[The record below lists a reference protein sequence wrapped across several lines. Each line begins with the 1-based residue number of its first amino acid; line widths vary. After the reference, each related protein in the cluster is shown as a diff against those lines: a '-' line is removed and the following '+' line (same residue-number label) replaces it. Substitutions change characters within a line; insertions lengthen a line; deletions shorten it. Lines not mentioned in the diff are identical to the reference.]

1 MKDLLIQTAKRTGLV
16 GAEQLA
22 DFLENNNSG
31 QRLDEALLSCPY
43 FTEEAVLK
51 LFAAAL
57 GWEFLVDIPAKSV
70 PAEFVEAVPATYA
83 QHHYLIGIRT
93 EADVN
98 KRLTAETAENAEKE
112 LNLSLSEAKELNS
125 AVKKNSISELTVVL
139 SKPLDAN
146 ALDNVSKMTGLAVRA
161 AISTRTAITAAIDV
175 AYEQRTTV
183 IEEVAEEL
191 DSQNLD
197 QLIDEV
203 ATSDDLLDV
212 VNRPPVIRLVNDI
225 LFRALQLRASD
236 IHVHPY
242 ETKIQI
248 RYRIDG
254 ILYNTLSLNRNVLP
268 LIISR
273 IKVMAGMDIAERR
286 LPQDGRCSV
295 RLGQRE
301 VDLRIST
308 VPTSY
313 GERSVLRLL
322 DKSTALFGLNELGLG
337 GEDLKTFDSLLNR
350 SHGVIFV
357 TGPTGSGKS
366 TTLYA
371 CLNRINSAEK
381 NIMTIEDPIEYQLE
395 GISQM
400 QVASKKGMNFVTSLR
415 HVLRQDPDVIM
426 VGEVRDIETARMAI
440 QSSLT
445 GHLVFSTLH
454 TNDSA
459 GAVSRLLDLGV
470 EPYLASSSLIA
481 IMAQRLV
488 RKVCPDCREPAE
500 PTTHQL
506 RELGLGDVEVSGSS
520 GFFVG
525 AGCDKCFQTG
535 YRGRTG
541 IYELMLV
548 NEEIADLIYKRESAG
563 VIKKAAI
570 NAGLQTLRMD
580 GAGKVLAGV
589 TTIAEVLRVTQA
601 DVI

>member
-1 MKDLLIQTAKRTGLV
+1 MKDLLIQTANRTGLV
-16 GAEQLA
+16 DAEQLA
-22 DFLENNNSG
+22 EYLENNNEG
-31 QRLDEALLSCPY
+31 ERIDEALLRCPY

-57 GWEFLVDIPAKSV
+57 GREFLVDISAKSV
-70 PAEFVEAVPATYA
+70 PTEFVEAIPASYA
-83 QHHYLIGIRT
+83 QHHYLIGIKANP
-93 EADVN
+93 EDKV
-98 KRLTAETAENAEKE
+98 
-112 LNLSLSEAKELNS
+112 
-125 AVKKNSISELTVVL
+125 LTVVL
-139 SKPLDAN
+139 SKPLDSN
-146 ALDNVSKMTGLAVRA
+146 ALDNVSKMTGMPVRA
-161 AISTRTAITAAIDV
+161 AVSTRTAITAVIDI

-212 VNRPPVIRLVNDI
+212 VNRPPVIRLVNDV

-242 ETKIQI
+242 EAKIQI

-254 ILYNTLSLNRNVLP
+254 ILYDTLSLNRNVLP

-286 LPQDGRCSV
+286 MPQDGRCSV

-301 VDLRIST
+301 VDLRVST

-322 DKSTALFGLNELGLG
+322 DKSTGLFSLNELGLW
-337 GEDLKTFDSLLNR
+337 EDDLKRFDSLLNR

-381 NIMTIEDPIEYQLE
+381 NVMTIEDPIEYQLE

-400 QVASKKGMNFVTSLR
+400 QVASKKGVTFVNALR

-426 VGEVRDIETARMAI
+426 VGEVRDVETARMAI

-459 GAVSRLLDLGV
+459 GAVSRLLDFGV
-470 EPYLASSSLIA
+470 EPYLASSSLVA

-488 RKVCPDCREPAE
+488 RKVCPDCKQVYEPAPRE
-500 PTTHQL
+500 L
-506 RELGLGDVEVSGSS
+506 RELGLGDLEVSGLSENGAKFYTGS
-520 GFFVG
+520 G
-525 AGCDKCFQTG
+525 CERCFQTG

-541 IYELMLV
+541 VYELMLV
-548 NEEIADLIYKRESAG
+548 TDEIQDLIYRRESAG
-563 VIKKAAI
+563 VIKKAALSS
-570 NAGLQTLRMD
+570 GLQTLRMD
-580 GAGKVLAGV
+580 GTRKVLAGI

-601 DVI
+601 DMM

>member
-1 MKDLLIQTAKRTGLV
+1 MKDLLIQTAKRTGIVDADKLTEYF
-16 GAEQLA
+16 EQ
-22 DFLENNNSG
+22 DQGG
-31 QRLDEALLSCPY
+31 QRLDEGLLGCLY
-43 FTEEAVLK
+43 FTEEQVLR
-51 LFAAAL
+51 LFAAAM
-57 GWEFLVDIPAKSV
+57 GMEFLSDIPPKSV
-70 PAEFVEAVPATYA
+70 PPEFVEAVPATYA
-83 QHHYLIGIRT
+83 QHHFLIGI
-93 EADVN
+93 
-98 KRLTAETAENAEKE
+98 KAEDDDG
-112 LNLSLSEAKELNS
+112 
-125 AVKKNSISELTVVL
+125 ELTVVL
-139 SKPLDAN
+139 SRPLDVN
-146 ALDNVSKMTGLAVRA
+146 ALDNVSKMTALPVKAAVATRA
-161 AISTRTAITAAIDV
+161 AITAVIDV

-191 DSQNLD
+191 DAQNLD
-197 QLIDEV
+197 ALADEV
-203 ATSDDLLDV
+203 AGSDDLLDV

-242 ETKIQI
+242 EGKIQI

-254 ILYNTLSLNRNVLP
+254 ILYDTLSLNRNVLP
-268 LIISR
+268 LIVSR

-286 LPQDGRCSV
+286 MPQDGRCSV

-301 VDLRIST
+301 IDLRVST

-322 DKSTALFGLNELGLG
+322 DKSTGIFTLDQLGLWQD
-337 GEDLKTFDSLLNR
+337 DLKKFDSLLSR

-371 CLNRINSAEK
+371 CLNRMNSAEK

-400 QVASKKGMNFVTSLR
+400 QVASKKGVTFVNALR

-459 GAVSRLLDLGV
+459 GAVSRLLDFGV

-488 RKVCPDCREPAE
+488 RKICPDCKQPYEPKPHE
-500 PTTHQL
+500 LQ
-506 RELGLGDVEVSGSS
+506 ELGIDDVASS
-520 GFFVG
+520 NSRFVTG
-525 AGCDKCFQTG
+525 AGCDRCFHTG

-548 NEEIADLIYKRESAG
+548 SSKIQDLVYKRETAG
-563 VIKKAAI
+563 NIKKTALK
-570 NAGLQTLRMD
+570 AGMQTLRMD
-580 GAGKVLAGV
+580 GVRKVMAGI
-589 TTIAEVLRVTQA
+589 TSIAEVLRVTQA
-601 DVI
+601 DII

>member
-1 MKDLLIQTAKRTGLV
+1 MKNLLIQTAKRTGLV
-16 GAEQLA
+16 DVEQLEK
-22 DFLENNNSG
+22 FFESNEG
-31 QRLDEALLSCPY
+31 GERLDETLLRCPY
-43 FTEEAVLK
+43 FTEEAVLR

-57 GWEFLVDIPAKSV
+57 GQEFIAEIPSKMV
-70 PAEFVEAVPATYA
+70 PPKFVEAVPATYA
-83 QHHYLIGIRT
+83 QHHYLIGMRP
-93 EADVN
+93 ESKDGDG
-98 KRLTAETAENAEKE
+98 RDGP
-112 LNLSLSEAKELNS
+112 
-125 AVKKNSISELTVVL
+125 SELTVVL
-139 SKPLDAN
+139 SKPLDTN
-146 ALDNVSKMTGLAVRA
+146 VLDNVSKMTGLPVKP

-197 QLIDEV
+197 QLVDEV
-203 ATSDDLLDV
+203 TTSDDLLDV

-248 RYRIDG
+248 RYRVDG
-254 ILYNTLSLNRNVLP
+254 ILYDVLSLNRNVLS

-308 VPTSY
+308 VPTSF

-322 DKSTALFGLNELGLG
+322 DKSTGLFGLNELGLW
-337 GEDLKTFDSLLNR
+337 EDDLKKLDSMLNR

-371 CLNRINSAEK
+371 SLNRINAAEK

-400 QVASKKGMNFVTSLR
+400 QVASKKGVTFVNALR

-426 VGEVRDIETARMAI
+426 VGEVRDIETARMVI

-445 GHLVFSTLH
+445 GHLVFSTVH

-459 GAVSRLLDLGV
+459 GTVTRLLDLGV
-470 EPYLASSSLIA
+470 EPYLVSSSLISV
-481 IMAQRLV
+481 MAQRLV
-488 RKVCPDCREPAE
+488 RKVCPDCRQEYEPKPHE
-500 PTTHQL
+500 L
-506 RELGLGDVEVSGSS
+506 RELGLMSADAQISDSVKNGGK
-520 GFFVG
+520 FFVG
-525 AGCDKCFQTG
+525 AGCDKCFDTG

-541 IYELMLV
+541 IYELMPIS
-548 NEEIADLIYKRESAG
+548 EEIRELIYKKESAG
-563 VIKKAAI
+563 VIKKAAL

-580 GAGKVLAGV
+580 GVRKVLAGT

-601 DVI
+601 DVM

>member
-1 MKDLLIQTAKRTGLV
+1 MKDLLLQTARRTGLV
-16 GAEQLA
+16 DAERLA
-22 DFLENNNSG
+22 GFFEENTG
-31 QRLDEALLSCPY
+31 QGRLDEILLNCPY
-43 FTEEAVLK
+43 FTEDAVLR
-51 LFAAAL
+51 LFAEAL
-57 GWEFLVDIPAKSV
+57 GWEFLPEISPKSV
-70 PAEFVEAVPATYA
+70 PTEFIEAVPAMYA
-83 QHHYLIGIRT
+83 QHHFLVGIKPD
-93 EADVN
+93 ADN
-98 KRLTAETAENAEKE
+98 GD
-112 LNLSLSEAKELNS
+112 
-125 AVKKNSISELTVVL
+125 LTVVL
-139 SKPLDAN
+139 SKPLDTN
-146 ALDNVSKMTGLAVRA
+146 ALDNVSKMTGLPVSAAV
-161 AISTRTAITAAIDV
+161 STRATITSVIDV
-175 AYEQRTTV
+175 AYEQKSTV

-197 QLIDEV
+197 QLVDEV
-203 ATSDDLLDV
+203 AGSDDLLDV

-242 ETKIQI
+242 ESKIQI

-254 ILYNTLSLNRNVLP
+254 ILYDTLSLNKNVLP

-322 DKSTALFGLNELGLG
+322 DKSTGLFGLNELGLCND
-337 GEDLKTFDSLLNR
+337 DLQKFDSLLNR

-381 NIMTIEDPIEYQLE
+381 NVITIEDPIEYQLE
-395 GISQM
+395 GISQI
-400 QVASKKGMNFVTSLR
+400 QVASKKGMTFATSLR

-426 VGEVRDIETARMAI
+426 IGEVRDIETARMAI

-470 EPYLASSSLIA
+470 EPYLVSSSLIA
-481 IMAQRLV
+481 IIAQRLV
-488 RKVCPDCREPAE
+488 RKVCPDCKKPFEPSSHE
-500 PTTHQL
+500 L
-506 RELGLGDVEVSGSS
+506 KELGLGKMDNISEK
-520 GFFVG
+520 FFVG
-525 AGCDKCFQTG
+525 TGCERCFQTG

-541 IYELMLV
+541 IYEMMLIDS
-548 NEEIADLIYKRESAG
+548 EIQNLIYKRESAG
-563 VIKKAAI
+563 TIKRFAL

-580 GAGKVLAGV
+580 GARKVLAGT
-589 TTIAEVLRVTQA
+589 TTISEVLRVTQA
-601 DVI
+601 DVM

>member
-16 GAEQLA
+16 DAEQLA
-22 DFLENNNSG
+22 KFLKESSG
-31 QRLDEALLSCPY
+31 HERLDELLLSCPY
-43 FTEEAVLK
+43 FTEDMVLK
-51 LFAAAL
+51 LFAEAL
-57 GWEFLVDIPAKSV
+57 GWEYLVEIPEKAV
-70 PAEFVEAVPATYA
+70 PVEFIEAVPATYA
-83 QHHYLIGIRT
+83 QHHYLIGIRRSGQ
-93 EADVN
+93 D
-98 KRLTAETAENAEKE
+98 
-112 LNLSLSEAKELNS
+112 
-125 AVKKNSISELTVVL
+125 SELTVVL

-146 ALDNVSKMTGLAVRA
+146 ALDNVSKMTGLAVKP
-161 AISTRTAITAAIDV
+161 AISTRAAITSVIDI
-175 AYEQRTTV
+175 AYEQKTTV

-191 DSQNLD
+191 DSQNLEH
-197 QLIDEV
+197 LVDEV
-203 ATSDDLLDV
+203 AASDDLLDV

-242 ETKIQI
+242 EGKIQI

-254 ILYNTLSLNRNVLP
+254 ILYDTLSLNRNVLP

-308 VPTSY
+308 VPTSF

-322 DKSTALFGLNELGLG
+322 DKSTGLFGLDELGLWQD
-337 GEDLKTFDSLLNR
+337 DLKKFDPLLHR

-371 CLNRINSAEK
+371 CLNRINSSEK
-381 NIMTIEDPIEYQLE
+381 NVITIEDPIEYQLE
-395 GISQM
+395 GISQI
-400 QVASKKGMNFVTSLR
+400 QVASKKGMTFATSLR

-459 GAVSRLLDLGV
+459 GAITRLLDLGV
-470 EPYLASSSLIA
+470 EPYLVSSSLIA
-481 IMAQRLV
+481 VIAQRLV
-488 RKVCPDCREPAE
+488 RKVCPDCRKDYE
-500 PTTHQL
+500 PTPHEL
-506 RELGLGDVEVSGSS
+506 RELGLGSVKASGPAQN
-520 GFFVG
+520 VG
-525 AGCDKCFQTG
+525 KFCVGTGCERCFQTG

-541 IYELMLV
+541 IYEMMLI
-548 NEEIADLIYKRESAG
+548 NDEIQELVYKRRTAG
-563 VIKKAAI
+563 TIKKVALE
-570 NAGLQTLRMD
+570 AGMQTLRMD
-580 GAGKVLAGV
+580 GARKALAGI
-589 TTIAEVLRVTQA
+589 TTISEVLRVTQT
-601 DVI
+601 DVL

>member
-1 MKDLLIQTAKRTGLV
+1 MKELLIQTAKRTGLV
-16 GAEQLA
+16 DAEQLGK
-22 DFLENNNSG
+22 FLEENNSNG
-31 QRLDEALLSCPY
+31 RVDEVLLNCPY
-43 FTEEAVLK
+43 FTEDVILK
-51 LFAAAL
+51 LFAEAL
-57 GWEFLVDIPAKSV
+57 GWEYLSEIPAKAV
-70 PAEFVEAVPATYA
+70 PVEFVETVPATYA
-83 QHHYLIGIRT
+83 QHHFLIGIKSESHNDDISEIT
-93 EADVN
+93 DGESD
-98 KRLTAETAENAEKE
+98 
-112 LNLSLSEAKELNS
+112 SL
-125 AVKKNSISELTVVL
+125 ELTVVL

-146 ALDNVSKMTGLAVRA
+146 ALDNVSKMTGLPVKAAIATRA
-161 AISTRTAITAAIDV
+161 AITSVIDV
-175 AYEQRTTV
+175 AYEQRTTI

-197 QLIDEV
+197 QLVDEV
-203 ATSDDLLDV
+203 STSDDLLDV

-242 ETKIQI
+242 ESKIQI

-254 ILYNTLSLNRNVLP
+254 ILYDTLSLNRNVLS

-308 VPTSY
+308 VPTSF
-313 GERSVLRLL
+313 GERSVMRLL
-322 DKSTALFGLNELGLG
+322 DKSTGIFTLDELGLWSD
-337 GEDLKTFDSLLNR
+337 DLKKFDSLLYR

-381 NIMTIEDPIEYQLE
+381 NVITIEDPIEYQLE
-395 GISQM
+395 GISQI
-400 QVASKKGMNFVTSLR
+400 QVASKKGMNFATSLR

-470 EPYLASSSLIA
+470 EPYLVSSSLIA
-481 IMAQRLV
+481 IIAQRLV
-488 RKVCPDCREPAE
+488 RKVCPECKEPVE
-500 PTTHQL
+500 PSSHEL
-506 RELGLGDVEVSGSS
+506 RELGLGDVGVDNG
-520 GFFVG
+520 GKFFVG

-541 IYELMLV
+541 IYEMMLI
-548 NEEIADLIYKRESAG
+548 NEEVQNLIYTRESAG
-563 VIKKAAI
+563 KIKRHAL
-570 NAGLQTLRMD
+570 NSGLQTLRMD
-580 GAGKVLAGV
+580 GARKVLAGI
-589 TTIAEVLRVTQA
+589 TTISEVLRVTQA
-601 DVI
+601 DIM

>member
-1 MKDLLIQTAKRTGLV
+1 MKTLLIQTAERTGLV
-16 GAEQLA
+16 DAKQLT
-22 DFLENNNSG
+22 DYLENSKG
-31 QRLDEALLSCPY
+31 QSKRLDEVLLACPY
-43 FTEEAVLK
+43 FTEESVLK

-57 GWEFLVDIPAKSV
+57 GWEFLPEISAKTVS
-70 PAEFVEAVPATYA
+70 PKFVEAVPATYA
-83 QHHYLIGIRT
+83 QHHYLIGIGT
-93 EADVN
+93 QKDG
-98 KRLTAETAENAEKE
+98 
-112 LNLSLSEAKELNS
+112 
-125 AVKKNSISELTVVL
+125 SELTVVL
-139 SKPLDAN
+139 SKPLDAS
-146 ALDNVSKMTGLAVRA
+146 ALDNISKMTGLPVRPAV
-161 AISTRTAITAAIDV
+161 STRAAITAAIDV

-203 ATSDDLLDV
+203 AGSDDLLDV

-242 ETKIQI
+242 ESKIQI

-254 ILYNTLSLNRNVLP
+254 ILYDTLSLNRNVLP
-268 LIISR
+268 LVISR

-301 VDLRIST
+301 VDLRVST

-322 DKSTALFGLNELGLG
+322 DKSTGLFGLDELGLW
-337 GEDLKTFDSLLNR
+337 EDDLKKFDTLLNR

-357 TGPTGSGKS
+357 TGPTGSGKT

-381 NIMTIEDPIEYQLE
+381 NIITIEDPIEYQLE
-395 GISQM
+395 GISQI
-400 QVASKKGMNFVTSLR
+400 QVASKKGMTFATALR

-459 GAVSRLLDLGV
+459 GAISRLLDLGV

-481 IMAQRLV
+481 VMAQRLV
-488 RKVCPDCREPAE
+488 RKVCPDCRQLYEPPPHE
-500 PTTHQL
+500 L
-506 RELGLGDVEVSGSS
+506 RELGLGNGEQSDLTNGTHK
-520 GFFVG
+520 FYVG
-525 AGCDKCFQTG
+525 AGCDKCFHTG

-541 IYELMLV
+541 VYELMMV
-548 NEEIADLIYKRESAG
+548 NEEIQDMVYKRKSAG
-563 VIKKAAI
+563 TIKKAAL

-580 GAGKVLAGV
+580 GARKVLAGV

-601 DVI
+601 DIM

>member
-1 MKDLLIQTAKRTGLV
+1 MKELLVKTAERTGLV
-16 GAEQLA
+16 DSEQLTK
-22 DFLENNNSG
+22 FFEESHSH

-43 FTEEAVLK
+43 FTEDVVLK
-51 LFAAAL
+51 LFAEAL
-57 GWEFLVDIPAKSV
+57 GWEYMSEIAAKDV
-70 PAEFVEAVPATYA
+70 PVEFVEAVPATYA
-83 QHHYLIGIRT
+83 QHHFLIGVKT
-93 EADVN
+93 ENDDG
-98 KRLTAETAENAEKE
+98 E
-112 LNLSLSEAKELNS
+112 L
-125 AVKKNSISELTVVL
+125 VVVL
-139 SKPLDAN
+139 SKPLDVN
-146 ALDNVSKMTGLAVRA
+146 ALDNISKMMGLPVRA
-161 AISTRTAITAAIDV
+161 AISTRTAITSVIDV

-203 ATSDDLLDV
+203 AHSDDLLDV
-212 VNRPPVIRLVNDI
+212 VNRPPVIRLVNDM

-236 IHVHPY
+236 VHVHPY

-254 ILYNTLSLNRNVLP
+254 ILYDVLSLNRNVLP

-322 DKSTALFGLNELGLG
+322 DKSTALYGLDELGLCKD
-337 GEDLKTFDSLLNR
+337 DLKKFDGLLTR

-371 CLNRINSAEK
+371 CLNRINSSEK
-381 NIMTIEDPIEYQLE
+381 NVITIEDPIEYQLDA
-395 GISQM
+395 ISQI
-400 QVASKKGMNFVTSLR
+400 QVASKKGMTFATSLR

-426 VGEVRDIETARMAI
+426 VGEVRDIETARMSI

-470 EPYLASSSLIA
+470 EPYLVSSSLIT
-481 IMAQRLV
+481 IIAQRLV
-488 RKVCPDCREPAE
+488 RKVCKNCKEVYE
-500 PTTHQL
+500 PTTREL
-506 RELGLGDVEVSGSS
+506 KELGLGNGNIDIHPEDGK
-520 GFFVG
+520 FFEG
-525 AGCDKCFQTG
+525 KGCEKCFQTG

-541 IYELMLV
+541 IYELLMIT
-548 NEEIADLIYKRESAG
+548 EEIRDMIYKRKTAG
-563 VIKKAAI
+563 SIKKHAL
-570 NAGLQTLRMD
+570 NAGLKTLRMD
-580 GAGKVLAGV
+580 GARKVLAGI
-589 TTIAEVLRVTQA
+589 TTISEVLRVTQA
-601 DVI
+601 DIL

>member
-1 MKDLLIQTAKRTGLV
+1 MKELLIQTARQTGLV
-16 GAEQLA
+16 DAEQLA
-22 DFLENNNSG
+22 EFLKTNQGDE
-31 QRLDEALLSCPY
+31 RLDEFLLRCPY
-43 FTEEAVLK
+43 FTEESVLR

-57 GWEFLVDIPAKSV
+57 GQEFFDDIQPKHV
-70 PAEFVEAVPATYA
+70 PAEFIESIPATYA
-83 QHHYLIGIRT
+83 QHHYIIGIRP
-93 EADVN
+93 
-98 KRLTAETAENAEKE
+98 ETDGNANAEDHD
-112 LNLSLSEAKELNS
+112 SGFAP
-125 AVKKNSISELTVVL
+125 ELTVVL
-139 SKPLDAN
+139 SRPLDVN
-146 ALDNVSKMTGLAVRA
+146 ALDNVSKMAGVPVRA
-161 AISTRTAITAAIDV
+161 AVATRTTITSVIDV

-191 DSQNLD
+191 DSQNID
-197 QLIDEV
+197 QLADE
-203 ATSDDLLDV
+203 AAASDDLLDV

-242 ETKIQI
+242 ESKIQI

-254 ILYNTLSLNRNVLP
+254 ILYDTLSLNRNVLP

-286 LPQDGRCSV
+286 MPQDGRCSV

-301 VDLRIST
+301 VDLRVST

-322 DKSTALFGLNELGLG
+322 DKSTALFGLNELGLWE
-337 GEDLKTFDSLLNR
+337 EDLKKFDSLLTR
-350 SHGVIFV
+350 THGVIFV

-400 QVASKKGMNFVTSLR
+400 QVASKKGMNFANSLR

-470 EPYLASSSLIA
+470 EPYLVSSSLIA
-481 IMAQRLV
+481 IMAQRLL
-488 RKVCPDCREPAE
+488 RRICPDCKQEYEPSA
-500 PTTHQL
+500 
-506 RELGLGDVEVSGSS
+506 RELSELGMMDTVRSEHK
-520 GFFVG
+520 FYVG
-525 AGCDKCFQTG
+525 GGCDRCFQTG

-541 IYELMLV
+541 VYELML
-548 NEEIADLIYKRESAG
+548 IDGDIQDLIYKRESAG
-563 VIKKAAI
+563 VIKKFAL

-580 GAGKVLAGV
+580 GARKVLSGT

-601 DVI
+601 DIM

>member
-1 MKDLLIQTAKRTGLV
+1 MKDLLIQTANRTGLV
-16 GAEQLA
+16 DAEQLA
-22 DFLENNNSG
+22 KYLENNNEG
-31 QRLDEALLSCPY
+31 ERIDEALLRCPY

-57 GWEFLVDIPAKSV
+57 GREFLVDISAKSV
-70 PAEFVEAVPATYA
+70 PTEFVEAIPASYA
-83 QHHYLIGIRT
+83 QHHYLIGI
-93 EADVN
+93 
-98 KRLTAETAENAEKE
+98 K
-112 LNLSLSEAKELNS
+112 AKPEDE
-125 AVKKNSISELTVVL
+125 VLTVVL
-139 SKPLDAN
+139 SKPLDSN
-146 ALDNVSKMTGLAVRA
+146 ALDNVSKMTGMPVRA
-161 AISTRTAITAAIDV
+161 AVSTRTAITAVIDI

-197 QLIDEV
+197 QLVDEV
-203 ATSDDLLDV
+203 ARSDDLLDM

-254 ILYNTLSLNRNVLP
+254 ILYDTLSLNRNVLP

-286 LPQDGRCSV
+286 MPQDGRCSV

-301 VDLRIST
+301 VDLRVST

-322 DKSTALFGLNELGLG
+322 DKSTGLFNLDELGLW
-337 GEDLKTFDSLLNR
+337 EDDLQRFDSLLNR

-381 NIMTIEDPIEYQLE
+381 NVMTIEDPIEYQLE

-400 QVASKKGMNFVTSLR
+400 QVASKKGVTFVNALR

-426 VGEVRDIETARMAI
+426 VGEVRDVETARMAI

-459 GAVSRLLDLGV
+459 GAVSRLLDFGV
-470 EPYLASSSLIA
+470 EPYLASSSLVA

-488 RKVCPDCREPAE
+488 RKVCPDCRRVYEPAPRE
-500 PTTHQL
+500 L
-506 RELGLGDVEVSGSS
+506 RELGLGDPEVSGLSENGTKFYVGS
-520 GFFVG
+520 G
-525 AGCDKCFQTG
+525 CERCFKTG

-541 IYELMLV
+541 VYELMLV
-548 NEEIADLIYKRESAG
+548 TDEIQDLIYRRESAG
-563 VIKKAAI
+563 VIKKVAL
-570 NAGLQTLRMD
+570 NSGLQTLRMD
-580 GAGKVLAGV
+580 GTRKVLAGI

-601 DVI
+601 DLM

>member
-1 MKDLLIQTAKRTGLV
+1 MKELLIQIAERTGLV
-16 GAEQLA
+16 APEQLA
-22 DFLENNNSG
+22 KFFDEHNSQG
-31 QRLDEALLSCPY
+31 RLDEALLNCPY
-43 FTEEAVLK
+43 FTEDVILK
-51 LFAAAL
+51 LFAEAL
-57 GWEFLVDIPAKSV
+57 GWEFLPEISPKDV
-70 PAEFVEAVPATYA
+70 PPEFIEAVPATYA
-83 QHHYLIGIRT
+83 QHHYLIGI
-93 EADVN
+93 
-98 KRLTAETAENAEKE
+98 KRQGDDG
-112 LNLSLSEAKELNS
+112 
-125 AVKKNSISELTVVL
+125 ELTVVL

-146 ALDNVSKMTGLAVRA
+146 TLDNVSKMLGMPVKAAV
-161 AISTRTAITAAIDV
+161 STRTAITAVIDV

-191 DSQNLD
+191 DSQNID
-197 QLIDEV
+197 QLVDEV

-212 VNRPPVIRLVNDI
+212 VNRPPVIRLVNDL

-242 ETKIQI
+242 EAKIQI

-254 ILYNTLSLNRNVLP
+254 ILYDVLTLNRNVLP

-301 VDLRIST
+301 IDLRIST

-322 DKSTALFGLNELGLG
+322 DKSTGLFALNELGLW
-337 GEDLKTFDSLLNR
+337 EDDLKKFDLLLNR

-371 CLNRINSAEK
+371 CLNRINSSEK
-381 NIMTIEDPIEYQLE
+381 NVMTIEDPIEYQLE

-400 QVASKKGMNFVTSLR
+400 QVASKKGVTFANALR

-459 GAVSRLLDLGV
+459 GAVTRLLDLGV
-470 EPYLASSSLIA
+470 EPYLVSSSLIA
-481 IMAQRLV
+481 IIAQRLV
-488 RKVCPDCREPAE
+488 RKVCPDCKKPAE
-500 PTTHQL
+500 PTPHEL
-506 RELGLGDVEVSGSS
+506 RELGIGLSGSAKN
-520 GFFVG
+520 GGQFFIG
-525 AGCDKCFQTG
+525 QGCEKCFQTG

-541 IYELMLV
+541 IYEMMLI
-548 NEEIADLIYKRESAG
+548 NEEIQNLIYTRETAG
-563 VIKKAAI
+563 TIKKVALE
-570 NAGLQTLRMD
+570 AGMQTLRMD
-580 GAGKVLAGV
+580 GARKVLAGI
-589 TTIAEVLRVTQA
+589 TTVSEVLRVTQT
-601 DVI
+601 DLM

>member
-1 MKDLLIQTAKRTGLV
+1 MRDLLIKTAERTGLLDIK
-16 GAEQLA
+16 QLKS
-22 DFLENNNSG
+22 FLESSESSG
-31 QRLDEALLSCPY
+31 RVDEALLRCPY
-43 FTEEAVLK
+43 FTEEAVLR

-57 GWEFLVDIPAKSV
+57 GQEFLPEVSAKDV
-70 PAEFVEAVPATYA
+70 PAEFIEAVPATYA
-83 QHHYLIGIRT
+83 QHHYLIG
-93 EADVN
+93 
-98 KRLTAETAENAEKE
+98 
-112 LNLSLSEAKELNS
+112 
-125 AVKKNSISELTVVL
+125 VKPEGDEDGELTVVL

-146 ALDNVSKMTGLAVRA
+146 VLDNVSKMTGMPVKA

-191 DSQNLD
+191 DSQENLD
-197 QLIDEV
+197 QLVDEV
-203 ATSDDLLDV
+203 AGSDDLLDV

-248 RYRIDG
+248 RYRVDG
-254 ILYNTLSLNRNVLP
+254 ILYDVLGLNRNVLP

-286 LPQDGRCSV
+286 MPQDGRCSV

-322 DKSTALFGLNELGLG
+322 DKSTGLFKLDELGLWE
-337 GEDLKTFDSLLNR
+337 EDLKKFDSLLNR

-371 CLNRINSAEK
+371 SLNRINSAEK
-381 NIMTIEDPIEYQLE
+381 NVMTIEDPIEYQLE

-400 QVASKKGMNFVTSLR
+400 QVSSKKGMTFANSLR

-459 GAVSRLLDLGV
+459 GAVTRLLDLGV
-470 EPYLASSSLIA
+470 EPYLVSSSLIA

-488 RKVCPDCREPAE
+488 RKVCPDCRQVYEPSPHE
-500 PTTHQL
+500 L
-506 RELGLGDVEVSGSS
+506 RELGLLSAETGVSESVENG
-520 GFFVG
+520 GEFFVG
-525 AGCDKCFQTG
+525 AGCDRCFQTG
-535 YRGRTG
+535 FRGRTG
-541 IYELMLV
+541 VYELMLID
-548 NEEIADLIYKRESAG
+548 EEIQNLIYKRESAG
-563 VIKKAAI
+563 VIKKTALE
-570 NAGLQTLRMD
+570 AGLQTLRMD
-580 GAGKVLAGV
+580 GARKVQAGK
-589 TTIAEVLRVTQA
+589 TTVAEVLRVTQA
-601 DVI
+601 DVL

>member
-1 MKDLLIQTAKRTGLV
+1 MKDLLLQTAKRTGIV
-16 GAEQLA
+16 DAERLA
-22 DFLENNNSG
+22 GFFEENTG
-31 QRLDEALLSCPY
+31 QMRVDEALLNCPY
-43 FTEEAVLK
+43 FTEDAVLR
-51 LFAAAL
+51 LFAEAL
-57 GWEFLVDIPAKSV
+57 GWEFLAEISPKNVPVEFIETV
-70 PAEFVEAVPATYA
+70 PAMYA
-83 QHHYLIGIRT
+83 QHHFLIGIKPD
-93 EADVN
+93 ADN
-98 KRLTAETAENAEKE
+98 G
-112 LNLSLSEAKELNS
+112 
-125 AVKKNSISELTVVL
+125 ELTVVL
-139 SKPLDAN
+139 SKPLDTN
-146 ALDNVSKMTGLAVRA
+146 ALDNVSKMTGMPVSAAV
-161 AISTRTAITAAIDV
+161 STRATITSVIDV
-175 AYEQRTTV
+175 AYEQKSTV

-197 QLIDEV
+197 QLVDEV
-203 ATSDDLLDV
+203 STSDDLLDV

-242 ETKIQI
+242 EAKIQI

-254 ILYNTLSLNRNVLP
+254 ILYDTLSLNKNVLP

-322 DKSTALFGLNELGLG
+322 DKSTGLFGLNELGLCN
-337 GEDLKTFDSLLNR
+337 EDLHKFDSLLNR

-381 NIMTIEDPIEYQLE
+381 NVITIEDPIEYQLE
-395 GISQM
+395 GISQI
-400 QVASKKGMNFVTSLR
+400 QVASKKGMTFATSLR

-426 VGEVRDIETARMAI
+426 IGEVRDVETARMAI

-470 EPYLASSSLIA
+470 EPYLVSSSLIA
-481 IMAQRLV
+481 IIAQRLV
-488 RKVCPDCREPAE
+488 RKVCPDCKKPFEPSSHE
-500 PTTHQL
+500 L
-506 RELGLGDVEVSGSS
+506 KELGLGKMDNISGK
-520 GFFVG
+520 FFVG
-525 AGCDKCFQTG
+525 TGCERCFQTG

-541 IYELMLV
+541 IYEMMLIDS
-548 NEEIADLIYKRESAG
+548 EIQNLIYKQESAG
-563 VIKKAAI
+563 TIKRFAL
-570 NAGLQTLRMD
+570 NAGLKTLRMD
-580 GAGKVLAGV
+580 GARKVLAGI
-589 TTIAEVLRVTQA
+589 TTISEVLRVTQA
-601 DVI
+601 DVM

>member
-1 MKDLLIQTAKRTGLV
+1 MKNLLIQTAKRTGLV
-16 GAEQLA
+16 DAEQLA
-22 DFLENNNSG
+22 KFLDQNTVQG
-31 QRLDEALLSCPY
+31 RIDDTLLNCPY
-43 FTEEAVLK
+43 FTEEAVLR
-51 LFAAAL
+51 LFAEAL
-57 GWEFLVDIPAKSV
+57 GWTYFTEVPAKAV
-70 PAEFVEAVPATYA
+70 PAEFIEAVPATYA
-83 QHHYLIGIRT
+83 QHHYLIGVRPD
-93 EADVN
+93 AGDGV
-98 KRLTAETAENAEKE
+98 
-112 LNLSLSEAKELNS
+112 
-125 AVKKNSISELTVVL
+125 LTVVL

-146 ALDNVSKMTGLAVRA
+146 ALDNVSKMTGLPVRA
-161 AISTRTAITAAIDV
+161 AIATRAAITSVIDV

-203 ATSDDLLDV
+203 AASDDLLDV

-242 ETKIQI
+242 ESKIQI

-254 ILYNTLSLNRNVLP
+254 ILYDTLSLNRNVLP
-268 LIISR
+268 LIVSR

-308 VPTSY
+308 VPTSF

-322 DKSTALFGLNELGLG
+322 DKSTGLFGLDELGLWG
-337 GEDLKTFDSLLNR
+337 DDLEKFDSLLTR

-381 NIMTIEDPIEYQLE
+381 NVITIEDPIEYQLE
-395 GISQM
+395 GISQI
-400 QVASKKGMNFVTSLR
+400 QVASKKGMTFATSLR

-470 EPYLASSSLIA
+470 EPYLVSSSLIA
-481 IMAQRLV
+481 IIAQRLV
-488 RKVCPDCREPAE
+488 RKVCPDCKQAKE
-500 PTTHQL
+500 PTDHEL
-506 RELGLGDVEVSGSS
+506 RELGLGEDAGGRGE
-520 GFFVG
+520 FFVG
-525 AGCDKCFQTG
+525 TGCEKCFQTG

-541 IYELMLV
+541 IYEMMLI
-548 NEEIADLIYKRESAG
+548 NEHVQNLIYKRETAG
-563 VIKKAAI
+563 TIKRVALD
-570 NAGLQTLRMD
+570 AGLQTLRMD
-580 GAGKVLAGV
+580 GARKVLAGI
-589 TTIAEVLRVTQA
+589 TTISEVLRVTQA
-601 DVI
+601 DVV

>member
-1 MKDLLIQTAKRTGLV
+1 MKELLIQTARSTGLID
-16 GAEQLA
+16 AEQLA
-22 DFLENNNSG
+22 RFFEEDGS
-31 QRLDEALLSCPY
+31 QMRVDEAMLSCPY
-43 FTEEAVLK
+43 FTEDAILR
-51 LFAAAL
+51 LFAEAFS
-57 GWEFLVDIPAKSV
+57 WQFLPEVSAKQV
-70 PAEFVEAVPATYA
+70 PHEFVEAVPAMYA
-83 QHHYLIGIRT
+83 QHHYLIGIRPN
-93 EADVN
+93 EDDG
-98 KRLTAETAENAEKE
+98 
-112 LNLSLSEAKELNS
+112 
-125 AVKKNSISELTVVL
+125 ELTVVL
-139 SKPLDAN
+139 SRPLDAN
-146 ALDNVSKMTGLAVRA
+146 VLDNVSKMTGLPVKAAVSTRA
-161 AISTRTAITAAIDV
+161 AITSVIDV
-175 AYEQRTTV
+175 AYEQRSTV

-197 QLIDEV
+197 QLVDEV
-203 ATSDDLLDV
+203 STSDDLLDV

-236 IHVHPY
+236 IHVHPF
-242 ETKIQI
+242 ESKIQI

-254 ILYNTLSLNRNVLP
+254 ILYDALSLNRNVLP
-268 LIISR
+268 LIVSR

-286 LPQDGRCSV
+286 MPQDGRCSV

-308 VPTSY
+308 VPTSF

-322 DKSTALFGLNELGLG
+322 DKSTGVFDLDELGLG
-337 GEDLKTFDSLLNR
+337 RDDLKKFDSLLNR

-381 NIMTIEDPIEYQLE
+381 NVITIEDPIEYQLE
-395 GISQM
+395 GISQI
-400 QVASKKGMNFVTSLR
+400 QVANKKGMTFATSLR

-426 VGEVRDIETARMAI
+426 VGEVRDIETARMSI

-470 EPYLASSSLIA
+470 EPYLVSSSLIA
-481 IMAQRLV
+481 IIAQRLV
-488 RKVCPDCREPAE
+488 RRVCQDCKEPAR
-500 PTTHQL
+500 PTAHEL
-506 RELGLGDVEVSGSS
+506 RELGVSEQDGRD
-520 GFFVG
+520 GEFFVG
-525 AGCDKCFQTG
+525 AGCEKCFQTG

-548 NEEIADLIYKRESAG
+548 NEDVQNLIYNRESAG
-563 VIKKAAI
+563 KIKKTALD
-570 NAGLQTLRMD
+570 AGLQTLRMD
-580 GAGKVLAGV
+580 GARKVLSGI
-589 TTIAEVLRVTQA
+589 TTVSEVLRVTQS
-601 DVI
+601 DIV